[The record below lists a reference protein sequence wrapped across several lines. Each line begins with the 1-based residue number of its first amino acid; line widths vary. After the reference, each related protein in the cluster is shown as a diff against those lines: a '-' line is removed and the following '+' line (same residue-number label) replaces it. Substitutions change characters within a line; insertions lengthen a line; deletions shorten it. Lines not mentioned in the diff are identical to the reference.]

1 MSKKRVP
8 EEVNGSAVMR
18 EVMRWRS
25 KRGLSL
31 STVDDYVK
39 TRSNPCRKRF
49 GNIGDQLEAALKGK
63 A

>member
-1 MSKKRVP
+1 MSKKTRVP
-8 EEVNGSAVMR
+8 EVNGSAVMR

-49 GNIGDQLEAALKGK
+49 GNIGDQLEAALKGQ